1 MGLKS
6 TSGIVL
12 KTFSYGDTSKIIR
25 CYTRDFG
32 KISLIAK
39 GVKTSKTLQIGYLE
53 PINCISIDLYYNL
66 PFI

>member
-12 KTFSYGDTSKIIR
+12 KTFSYGDYSKIIR
-25 CYTRDFG
+25 CYTLDFG

-39 GVKTSKTLQIGYLE
+39 GVKTSKNLLIGFLE
-53 PINCISIDLYYNL
+53 PINCISIDLFYFFQN
-66 PFI
+66 